1 MGAYMRISRRA
12 TAHIQL
18 LLPKAIDTLADDNSV
33 QVGSLDPAT
42 WAGSPCGRK
51 GVCRVQEL
59 TLEGIEGWITVAAR
73 RASLCGKRGGG
84 ELE

>member
-1 MGAYMRISRRA
+1 MLQENFAPGYSPHP
-12 TAHIQL
+12 TLTHVLQ
-18 LLPKAIDTLADDNSV
+18 PKAIDTLADDNSV
-33 QVGSLDPAT
+33 QV
-42 WAGSPCGRK
+42 GSPCGRK

-73 RASLCGKRGGG
+73 RASFCGKRGGG